1 MPKSRLVSTVLNLI
15 KLVER
20 KVRLFFTITQ
30 QTLAKATNS
39 ETILDFKIFTEKNF
53 RFSFPAMLR
62 KMIKQ
67 IRTTQD

>member
-53 RFSFPAMLR
+53 RFSFPAMFLFLG
-62 KMIKQ
+62 M
-67 IRTTQD
+67 